1 VAYKAVVDG
10 LRCESEIPA
19 PVYKITDATHHS
31 VPPASCV
38 MLLHCLIFDPSGQFL
53 YIRMPIL
60 ERAGLLRKT
69 LALESILYTRVES
82 PRRWLAD
89 EIWHQ
94 YIDKP
99 GILRSSVSK
108 ELCCG
113 QCAMRSPLLMLRK
126 ALVLLVE
133 IADLVAGSAIRSD
146 CTCRADWTS

>member
-1 VAYKAVVDG
+1 
-10 LRCESEIPA
+10 
-19 PVYKITDATHHS
+19 
-31 VPPASCV
+31 
-38 MLLHCLIFDPSGQFL
+38 MLLHALIFDPSRQFL
-53 YIRMPIL
+53 CIRMPFL

-69 LALESILYTRVES
+69 LALEPSLHTRMES
-82 PRRWLAD
+82 PCRWLSD
-89 EIWHQ
+89 EVWHQ

-99 GILRSSVSK
+99 GILRSPVSK